1 MMILCRCTVTV
12 AGQELAENSMN
23 RSSENNNQKPGA
35 VESDTLDLGDETIP
49 KEAQD
54 AIKQL
59 ISEINA
65 LRDEI
70 EANNDRIAELETLA
84 DRDPLVPVVNRRAF
98 VREISRAKAYAER
111 YGGTN
116 CLLYLDI
123 DGMKQL
129 NDQHGHATGDA
140 ALMTLADI
148 LQQNVRAS
156 DLVGR
161 LGGDEF
167 GVLLAQADRKT
178 AEEKAIRLQ
187 ELIKQAKI
195 KLADGTIALSATF
208 GVVEVTS
215 EMSATDAL
223 EQADKAMYDCKQN
236 PRR

>member
-1 MMILCRCTVTV
+1 MNGSSDNENLETG
-12 AGQELAENSMN
+12 AGA
-23 RSSENNNQKPGA
+23 
-35 VESDTLDLGDETIP
+35 SDALDLGDETIP
-49 KEAQD
+49 QEARE
-54 AIKQL
+54 AIKHL

-65 LRDEI
+65 LRKEI

-98 VREISRAKAYAER
+98 VRELSRAKAYADR

-123 DGMKQL
+123 DGMKRL
-129 NDQHGHATGDA
+129 NDQHGHATGDV

-167 GVLLAQADRKT
+167 GVLLAQAGRET
-178 AEEKAIRLQ
+178 AEKKVIQLQ
-187 ELIKQAKI
+187 ELIQQAKI
-195 KLADGTIALSATF
+195 KLATESQTLSATF
-208 GVVEVTS
+208 GVI
-215 EMSATDAL
+215 EMTEDMSPEDAL
-223 EQADKAMYDCKQN
+223 EQADKAMYDRKQA
-236 PRR
+236 RRS

>member
-1 MMILCRCTVTV
+1 MH
-12 AGQELAENSMN
+12 
-23 RSSENNNQKPGA
+23 RSSENKYQTPGVA
-35 VESDTLDLGDETIP
+35 ASDTLDLGDETIP
-49 KEAQD
+49 EEAQD

-59 ISEINA
+59 ISEIKS
-65 LRDEI
+65 LREEI

-123 DGMKQL
+123 DRMKQL
-129 NDQHGHATGDA
+129 NDLHGHATGDA

-167 GVLLAQADRKT
+167 GILLAQAGRKT
-178 AEEKAIRLQ
+178 AEEKAARLQ

-195 KLADGTIALSATF
+195 KLTDGTTSISATF
-208 GVVEVTS
+208 GVIEITS

-223 EQADKAMYDCKQN
+223 EQADKVMYEHKQN
-236 PRR
+236 PRS

>member
-1 MMILCRCTVTV
+1 
-12 AGQELAENSMN
+12 MN
-23 RSSENNNQKPGA
+23 RSSKNKNQKPGA
-35 VESDTLDLGDETIP
+35 AESDTLDFRDENIP
-49 KEAQD
+49 EEARD

-59 ISEINA
+59 ISEINS
-65 LRDEI
+65 LREEI

-84 DRDPLVPVVNRRAF
+84 DRDQLVPVVNRRAF

-178 AEEKAIRLQ
+178 AEEKATRL
-187 ELIKQAKI
+187 EVLIKQARI
-195 KLADGTIALSATF
+195 KLADGTTSISATF
-208 GVVEVTS
+208 GVIEVTS

-223 EQADKAMYDCKQN
+223 EQADKAMYDRKQN
-236 PRR
+236 PRS

>member
-1 MMILCRCTVTV
+1 MY
-12 AGQELAENSMN
+12 
-23 RSSENNNQKPGA
+23 RSSENKNQTPGVA
-35 VESDTLDLGDETIP
+35 ASDTLDLGDETIP
-49 KEAQD
+49 EEAQD

-59 ISEINA
+59 ISEIKS
-65 LRDEI
+65 LREEI

-129 NDQHGHATGDA
+129 NDLHGHATGDA

-167 GVLLAQADRKT
+167 GILLAQAGRKT
-178 AEEKAIRLQ
+178 AEEKAARLQ
-187 ELIKQAKI
+187 ELIKQARI
-195 KLADGTIALSATF
+195 KLTDSTTSISAPF
-208 GVVEVTS
+208 GVIEITS

-223 EQADKAMYDCKQN
+223 EQADKVMYEHKQN
-236 PRR
+236 PRS

>member
-1 MMILCRCTVTV
+1 
-12 AGQELAENSMN
+12 MN
-23 RSSENNNQKPGA
+23 GSSENEDRIAGTTD
-35 VESDTLDLGDETIP
+35 SDTLDLADETIP
-49 KEAQD
+49 EEAREV
-54 AIKQL
+54 IRHL
-59 ISEINA
+59 LSEINA
-65 LRDEI
+65 LREEI

-84 DRDPLVPVVNRRAF
+84 DRDPLVPVGNRRAF
-98 VREISRAKAYAER
+98 IREISRAKAYAER
-111 YGGTN
+111 YGGAN

-178 AEEKAIRLQ
+178 AEEKAARLQ
-187 ELIKQAKI
+187 ELVKQAKI
-195 KLADGTIALSATF
+195 KIADGTTTLSATF
-208 GVVEVTS
+208 GVIEMTS
-215 EMSATDAL
+215 EMSADEAL
-223 EQADKAMYDCKQN
+223 EQADKAMYDRKQK
-236 PRR
+236 RRS

>member
-1 MMILCRCTVTV
+1 M
-12 AGQELAENSMN
+12 
-23 RSSENNNQKPGA
+23 
-35 VESDTLDLGDETIP
+35 ESHKLDLGDETIP
-49 KEAQD
+49 KEARD

-59 ISEINA
+59 IFEINA
-65 LRDEI
+65 LREEI
-70 EANNDRIAELETLA
+70 EANNDRVAVLETLA
-84 DRDPLVPVVNRRAF
+84 DSDPIVPAVNRRAF

-129 NDQHGHATGDA
+129 NDQHGHTTGDP

-161 LGGDEF
+161 LSGDEF
-167 GVLLAQADRKT
+167 GVLLAQADSKT
-178 AEEKAIRLQ
+178 AEEKTLRLQ

-195 KLADGTIALSATF
+195 KLADSTITLSTTF

-215 EMSATDAL
+215 KMSATDAL
-223 EQADKAMYDCKQN
+223 EQAHKAMYDRKQN
-236 PRR
+236 TRP

>member
-1 MMILCRCTVTV
+1 MY
-12 AGQELAENSMN
+12 
-23 RSSENNNQKPGA
+23 RSSENKNQTPGVA
-35 VESDTLDLGDETIP
+35 ASDTLDLCDETIP
-49 KEAQD
+49 EEAQD

-59 ISEINA
+59 ISEIKS
-65 LRDEI
+65 LREEI

-129 NDQHGHATGDA
+129 NDLHGHATGDA

-167 GVLLAQADRKT
+167 GILLAQAGRKT
-178 AEEKAIRLQ
+178 AEEKAARLQ
-187 ELIKQAKI
+187 ELIKQARI
-195 KLADGTIALSATF
+195 KLTDSTTSISATF
-208 GVVEVTS
+208 GVIEITS

-223 EQADKAMYDCKQN
+223 EQADKVMYEHKQN
-236 PRR
+236 PRS